1 MVLIPGMSL
10 HTLFSTFGMTS
21 DFFVQGGHNTLGKRN
36 KRRQS
41 FGVKFYVYL
50 AGSQA
55 MFNVCGS
62 HGVSLRLKFPVA
74 ALLLYPLFPLG
85 FPRAS

>member
-1 MVLIPGMSL
+1 MVQIPGLSL
-10 HTLFSTFGMTS
+10 QTLFFTFGMPP
-21 DFFVQGGHNTLGKRN
+21 DFFVQGGRNTSGKRN

-41 FGVKFYVYL
+41 SGVKFYVDP
-50 AGSQA
+50 AGSCS
-55 MFNVCGS
+55 MFNVCSS

-74 ALLLYPLFPLG
+74 TLLLYPLFPLG